1 VICDRPDLTLQ
12 AVLANQLRRIRHA
25 LIFIIVAVATAAEW
39 ELNSNG
45 SRSGSGSGCRL
56 SCRKSKIKLRRNDQ
70 AQDWSI
76 EINGLLHEHV
86 SSEIMEDLVS
96 PSLGNSLT
104 ARCEDK
110 LDNLH
115 YSLKRNE

>member
-12 AVLANQLRRIRHA
+12 AVLADQLRRIRHA

-45 SRSGSGSGCRL
+45 LSSGSGCRL
-56 SCRKSKIKLRRNDQ
+56 SCRKSQIKLWRNDQ

-76 EINGLLHEHV
+76 EIDGLLHEHD